1 MIDLSRVASGAA
13 RADAAWWYAQA
24 RDNVRG
30 ARKAFAFAAES
41 ERFAHDNGHV
51 LDASHLWSYGLVQL
65 LFAEHERTVA
75 RLARRGV
82 HPSLWPRMP
91 EELRIKP
98 AEKPKRR
105 RRAPRAAKR

>member
-30 ARKAFAFAAES
+30 ARKTFAFAIEEQRIADEVGRTS
-41 ERFAHDNGHV
+41 PWIATH
-51 LDASHLWSYGLVQL
+51 WYYGLVQL

-82 HPSLWPRMP
+82 HPSLWPSMP

-98 AEKPKRR
+98 TEKAKRR
-105 RRAPRAAKR
+105 RRKR